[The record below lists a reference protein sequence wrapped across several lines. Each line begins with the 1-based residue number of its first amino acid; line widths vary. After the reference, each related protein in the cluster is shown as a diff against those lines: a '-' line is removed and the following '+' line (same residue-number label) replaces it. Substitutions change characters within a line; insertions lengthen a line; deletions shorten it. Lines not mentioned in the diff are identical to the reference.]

1 MTAGTA
7 GAAGAAAGADT
18 GADSGGVYEMKS
30 ADHPPPPDWARRP
43 AAAIAA
49 AARGASGVAV
59 ALRQGERWAIVTHG
73 STGYGGS
80 AVGGSAYGGG
90 GPVTADTRFEVGS
103 VTKCFTALL
112 LAEQVARGEMAYGDP
127 LSRFLPYGVLPRTP
141 GGAITPLHLATHTSG
156 LPRLPPGFL
165 AAAAP
170 RWFSNPYAGFTTAD
184 VLSSLAGTRTR
195 TRPGDRVRYSNF
207 GVGLLGHLLTV
218 AADGRPEQR
227 EEWSER
233 GEQGEPGERKERGC
247 GGRRYGELLTA
258 RVLEPLGLCHTG
270 CAPNGP
276 QATGHWH
283 GRPRPAWRIPGLAG
297 AGAVRSTAR
306 DLLALLDALLDPAA
320 ARGPDELRAA
330 LADVVRPRLALRG
343 GAKRLALVWNIRVR
357 PDGDVY
363 HHSGGTRGFTS
374 FTGFSPAHRTAVVAL
389 ANTGPAADGA
399 FVQSAYSALLALS
412 RP

>member
-1 MTAGTA
+1 
-7 GAAGAAAGADT
+7 
-18 GADSGGVYEMKS
+18 MKS
-30 ADHPPPPDWARRP
+30 ADHPPPPDWARGP

-59 ALRQGERWAIVTHG
+59 ALRQGDRWAIVTQGRTGFDGAANGLSEYGG
-73 STGYGGS
+73 SEYGGS
-80 AVGGSAYGGG
+80 AFGGPAYDGSAYGGG
-90 GPVTADTRFEVGS
+90 SGPVTADTRFEVGS
-103 VTKCFTALL
+103 VTKCLTALL

-127 LSRFLPYGVLPRTP
+127 LSRFLPYGLLPRTP

-156 LPRLPPGFL
+156 LPRLPRGLL

-170 RWFSNPYAGFTTAD
+170 QWFSNPYAAFTTAD

-218 AADGRPEQR
+218 AAHDRPGQGGERRGARASR
-227 EEWSER
+227 EDPGAR
-233 GEQGEPGERKERGC
+233 GELEC
-247 GGRRYGELLTA
+247 GGRRYGELLAA
-258 RVLEPLGLCHTG
+258 RVLEPLGLRHTG

-283 GRPRPAWRIPGLAG
+283 GRPRPSWRIPGLAG

-320 ARGPDELRAA
+320 APGSDELRAA
-330 LADVVRPRLALRG
+330 LADVVRPRLVLRG

-357 PDGDVY
+357 PDGDIY

-374 FTGFSPAHRTAVVAL
+374 FAGFGPARRTAVVAL
-389 ANTGPAADGA
+389 ANTGPAVDGA
-399 FVQSAYSALLALS
+399 FIQSAYSALLALS